1 MKEDKKWW
9 IFIGIVLL
17 IIIILLIYKG
27 STKTKNQDD
36 TSNNGT
42 EISNQTENEFVKIE
56 EDGTKV
62 NTSNKLSEVKTIEG
76 LEISNI
82 RLTEKGNVTQ
92 ILANVKNTTNT
103 DVDGFKTTMTFYDKN
118 GEIIVILGGHIPTV
132 KANGTATLNTNSTG
146 DFSNAYDFKV
156 EREQKK

>member
-1 MKEDKKWW
+1 MKKDKNWW
-9 IFIGIVLL
+9 IFIGVVIVIIIVLL
-17 IIIILLIYKG
+17 IFKG
-27 STKTKNQDD
+27 NMKGKNQNSTDEPT
-36 TSNNGT
+36 TSNN
-42 EISNQTENEFVKIE
+42 QVENEFVKIE
-56 EDGTKV
+56 QDGTKV

-92 ILANVKNTTNT
+92 ILANIKNTTNK
-103 DVDGFKTTMTFYDKN
+103 DVEGFYTSMTFTDKN
-118 GEIIVILGGHIPTV
+118 GEIIVILGGYIPTV

-156 EREQKK
+156 ERSKQQ